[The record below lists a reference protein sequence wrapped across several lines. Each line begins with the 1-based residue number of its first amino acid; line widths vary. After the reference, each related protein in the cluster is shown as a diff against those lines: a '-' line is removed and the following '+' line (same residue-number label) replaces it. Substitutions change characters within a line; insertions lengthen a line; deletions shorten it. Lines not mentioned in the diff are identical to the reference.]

1 MRFEDVP
8 FKKPA
13 PNEVT
18 IIRWYNNRKNA
29 SVRSKKTNNKSEI
42 HYKREKGGIIKNMI
56 TGEKKEYKKREF
68 KAQRRVW
75 RIQKE
80 NGEFIRN
87 NFYGLPGEKLLE
99 ILFPTP
105 VERNEIN
112 KKVKNVR
119 ERIQR
124 KFLNTEYIRI
134 ILFITPFE
142 LVVHIWL
149 KTNDGSPLVIDQAI
163 VDSICNAD
171 EKMNVIE
178 ITDKNIKQLSS
189 YQYNKRFSQNCYPS
203 NMEICSYSK
212 GIKPVEEEAIIYS
225 KAEEIL
231 TGYSP
236 TFQKSKAIFVEV
248 EGEKQIQQQYTFQEF
263 VKNDTEIKEE
273 KKMNEDL
280 KQKIIQEEL
289 IMGNPEQEQ
298 KEEMEKTLL
307 TGAEKKEIYENLE
320 QIQQLQKQN
329 PNRSFIVIRSD
340 IDQCQIKDKTTKKV
354 RFQAN
359 TREVLEAVKEL
370 IDTENKNESEE
381 K

>member
-1 MRFEDVP
+1 MIFEDVP

-42 HYKREKGGIIKNMI
+42 HYKRGKGGLIENIL

-68 KAQRRVW
+68 KVQRKVW

-87 NFYGLPGEKLLE
+87 NFYGLPSEKLLE
-99 ILFPTP
+99 ILFPNP
-105 VERNEIN
+105 VERNKIN

-124 KFLNTEYIRI
+124 KFPNTEYIRI

-149 KTNDGSPLVIDQAI
+149 KTNDGSPLVIDQATA
-163 VDSICNAD
+163 DSICNAD

-178 ITDKNIKQLSS
+178 ITKQNINELSR
-189 YQYNKRFSQNCYPS
+189 YEYNKKFSQHCYPS

-212 GIKPVEEEAIIYS
+212 GIKPVEEEAVMYS

-231 TGYSP
+231 NGYSP

-263 VKNDTEIKEE
+263 VRNDIEIKEE

-289 IMGNPEQEQ
+289 IIGNPEQEQ
-298 KEEMEKTLL
+298 KDVMERKIRTDRRNGKNI
-307 TGAEKKEIYENLE
+307 T
-320 QIQQLQKQN
+320 
-329 PNRSFIVIRSD
+329 NRSREERNIREYGATR
-340 IDQCQIKDKTTKKV
+340 TT
-354 RFQAN
+354 N
-359 TREVLEAVKEL
+359 EAKP
-370 IDTENKNESEE
+370 
-381 K
+381 